1 MKAWKKG
8 ALIGLIIGIIIAILL
23 FIMYS
28 NCNAKVRPGSLS
40 GLDCLIYVLPAFFI
54 LAFFYEIVHKITGN
68 WLHPGN
74 NLEMVVGL
82 IIHIITTTL
91 IFVIIGALIGWIY
104 GKRKSKKQQPIQTK

>member
-40 GLDCLIYVLPAFFI
+40 GLDCLINIIPTVLVG
-54 LAFFYEIVHKITGN
+54 LFYE
-68 WLHPGN
+68 
-74 NLEMVVGL
+74 MVREIIGIIPRIEGGMGL
-82 IIHIITTTL
+82 VMIIHIITTTL

-104 GKRKSKKQQPIQTK
+104 GKMRAKKQQPVQTK